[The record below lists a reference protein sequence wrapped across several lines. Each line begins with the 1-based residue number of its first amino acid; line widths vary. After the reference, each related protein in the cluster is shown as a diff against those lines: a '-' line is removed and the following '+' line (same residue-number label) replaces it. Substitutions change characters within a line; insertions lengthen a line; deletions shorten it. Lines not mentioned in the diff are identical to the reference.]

1 MSKGNVLTYFTILEN
16 REKKNGLFPVC
27 LVVYYNGAKRRYRT
41 SVDLTED
48 QWKKIKS
55 PKLRDEDLKEKRAD
69 IQNFI
74 RKAEIA
80 GKKLHEFTF
89 EAFEEEYFKKKQI
102 NTVDISFKDCTKG
115 FMDEKASEWS
125 IKTTLMYETILTTV
139 GNFSPKLRM
148 RGITPDFLRQYEKH
162 LASENKSISTIGIY
176 LRQIRAIC
184 NYAISKKYISREKYP
199 FSDYTVPAAQK
210 NKRALS
216 DEDIRT
222 LVEYKTDKSEEQK
235 AIDFWTFSYL
245 GNGMNFK
252 DIAMLRYTNI
262 QGDNIKFYRSKTKST
277 NKGEQKEINIY
288 IPPRMREIIERWG
301 NPSLTGKEYIFPI
314 LREGMNER
322 VGNGTIA
329 QFIKITNKYLQQV
342 TDALEWEIKVTTYY
356 ARHSYATR
364 LKRAGV
370 PIAYISES
378 LGHANITT
386 TENYLSSFTD
396 ETVKI
401 NAGLLLEF

>member
-1 MSKGNVLTYFTILEN
+1 MSKGNVLTYFTILEK
-16 REKKNGLFPVC
+16 RKKKSGLYPVC
-27 LVVYYNGAKRRYRT
+27 LVVYFNGAKRRYRT
-41 SVDLTED
+41 NVDLTVD

-55 PKLRDEDLKEKRAD
+55 PKLRDEDLKTKRTE
-69 IQNFI
+69 IQSFV
-74 RKAEIA
+74 RKAEHA
-80 GKKLHEFTF
+80 GKKLAEFSF

-102 NTVDISFKDCTKG
+102 NTTDISFKDCAREFMNKKG
-115 FMDEKASEWS
+115 DEWS

-139 GNFSPKLRM
+139 GNFNPKLRM
-148 RGITPDFLRQYEKH
+148 RGITPDFLRQYEQH
-162 LASENKSISTIGIY
+162 LASESKSISTIGIY

-184 NYAISKKYISREKYP
+184 NYAISKKYIPREKYP
-199 FSDYTVPAAQK
+199 FDNFKVPAAQK
-210 NKRALS
+210 NKRALN

-222 LVEYKTDKSEEQK
+222 LVEYKTEIPEERK

-252 DIAMLRYTNI
+252 DIAMLRYPNI

-288 IPPRMREIIERWG
+288 ILPRMREIIERWG

-314 LREGMNER
+314 LLEGMNDR
-322 VGNGTIA
+322 VANGTIA

-342 TDALEWEIKVTTYY
+342 TEALEWEMKITTYY